1 MAVLNIEE
9 YRQQN
14 GDDILKVLLKPTKNF
29 PDGYF
34 YCDAIDEEL
43 VRSYTWCLLK
53 KHPYIVA
60 HSQGSHRRTL
70 YFHQEKACNIL
81 DNYPDYINHV
91 SDLKKFEKKDAMMIL
106 IASVDNH
113 ACRKILH
120 EYFIHTESCYYLDA
134 ANEYSV
140 GEVVVG
146 VRIADTEISP
156 DRIYYYPEI
165 LEDVS
170 VPKSEESCQNI
181 NVSQP
186 QHLVTNL
193 FAANILLKCTIEIV
207 SGDEWAGGIYYFDAF
222 KQFLKFK
229 EMPE

>member
-91 SDLKKFEKKDAMMIL
+91 MELSL
-106 IASVDNH
+106 IM
-113 ACRKILH
+113 RIKI
-120 EYFIHTESCYYLDA
+120 
-134 ANEYSV
+134 
-140 GEVVVG
+140 
-146 VRIADTEISP
+146 
-156 DRIYYYPEI
+156 
-165 LEDVS
+165 
-170 VPKSEESCQNI
+170 
-181 NVSQP
+181 
-186 QHLVTNL
+186 
-193 FAANILLKCTIEIV
+193 
-207 SGDEWAGGIYYFDAF
+207 
-222 KQFLKFK
+222 
-229 EMPE
+229 